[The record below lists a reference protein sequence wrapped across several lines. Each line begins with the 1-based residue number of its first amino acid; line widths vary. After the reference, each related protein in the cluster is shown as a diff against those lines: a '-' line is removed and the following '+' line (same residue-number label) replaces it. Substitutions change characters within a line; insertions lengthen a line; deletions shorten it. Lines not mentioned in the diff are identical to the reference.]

1 MLKEILLFTLLLNY
15 QKIVQ
20 SKPAPSEI
28 QVFDEISSNV
38 NVFTEKI
45 NEIVTK
51 EVDQIEG
58 NLTKNDWTKCFKGV
72 WNSMVSK
79 FKEFQ
84 NRVEEGFKNFVTL
97 LNLG

>member
-1 MLKEILLFTLLLNY
+1 MLKEILLLSLLLNY
-15 QKIVQ
+15 HKIVQ
-20 SKPAPSEI
+20 GKPAPSEI
-28 QVFDEISSNV
+28 QVFDEISKNV

-58 NLTKNDWTKCFKGV
+58 NLTKNDWTKPFKGL
-72 WNSMVSK
+72 WNSMVSN
-79 FKEFQ
+79 FKSIQ
-84 NRVEEGFKNFVTL
+84 NRVQEGFKNFVTL